1 MLEAKAHQHLKALL
15 RREGS
20 QRWPH
25 HLSLSRL
32 VARSLRRGDHTLVR
46 LAPGTDPSWWISLLV
61 PLALSPTPLAL
72 VVSDERRQ
80 RLLEQEWPRLRAA
93 GLNLACWEG
102 LEPPPAMGLWL
113 LNHRELLQAWRL
125 GHLGGR
131 QLVIP
136 EAEQLDTALRD
147 AMEVVIQPSDWDQLR
162 RALPSVESSLLELH
176 QRLTRRIFSHRLHG
190 QQRVP
195 MAAEDEAPLRH
206 LLALAPSLPPPWPQW
221 LAAHGPGWCGWA
233 GVDPAQLHWQLHCQ
247 PLEPLRELTELV
259 LVNGTVLVGELAS
272 GRISNELPAPVTG
285 LGLEP
290 RVVVDL
296 ADPPL
301 AEPLPLYA
309 PMRQPLPNTPH
320 FADHLLDHGRR
331 LVLGQR
337 GLTMV
342 LIDDVGLRLGLASGL
357 AAEFGSRV
365 SHEASV
371 PDANGVLCCSWSWWL
386 EHQRRLPLPS
396 QVVIGILPIASLEDP
411 LTAAR
416 VAALRQI
423 GRDWFRELLLPEAL
437 NRLQRGLA
445 GLRRGGGRVAILD
458 GRLRGRSWGRQ
469 VFAALEP
476 WVQLAR
482 LLPTNGGEEPDQAS

>member
-1 MLEAKAHQHLKALL
+1 
-15 RREGS
+15 
-20 QRWPH
+20 
-25 HLSLSRL
+25 
-32 VARSLRRGDHTLVR
+32 
-46 LAPGTDPSWWISLLV
+46 
-61 PLALSPTPLAL
+61 
-72 VVSDERRQ
+72 
-80 RLLEQEWPRLRAA
+80 
-93 GLNLACWEG
+93 
-102 LEPPPAMGLWL
+102 
-113 LNHRELLQAWRL
+113 
-125 GHLGGR
+125 
-131 QLVIP
+131 
-136 EAEQLDTALRD
+136 
-147 AMEVVIQPSDWDQLR
+147 
-162 RALPSVESSLLELH
+162 
-176 QRLTRRIFSHRLHG
+176 
-190 QQRVP
+190 
-195 MAAEDEAPLRH
+195 
-206 LLALAPSLPPPWPQW
+206 
-221 LAAHGPGWCGWA
+221 
-233 GVDPAQLHWQLHCQ
+233 
-247 PLEPLRELTELV
+247 V
-259 LVNGTVLVGELAS
+259 LVHGTVLVGELAS